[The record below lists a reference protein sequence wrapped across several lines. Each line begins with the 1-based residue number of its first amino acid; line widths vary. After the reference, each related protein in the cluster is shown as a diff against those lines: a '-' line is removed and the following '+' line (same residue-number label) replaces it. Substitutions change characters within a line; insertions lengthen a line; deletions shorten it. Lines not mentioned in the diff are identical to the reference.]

1 VRRPK
6 WLSAPLLS
14 LELKMNIESIQ
25 MSSPPQRLATREP
38 APKSTQAGTNSIARG
53 QPTEKL
59 KEADAK
65 NADSQLEKLSVQDAV
80 KRLSEF
86 VASTNSEINFSVDQV
101 SGVQVVK
108 VMDKQSGDV
117 IRQFPSEEAIQ
128 LAQVLDKIQGL
139 LVKDKA

>member
-1 VRRPK
+1 
-6 WLSAPLLS
+6 
-14 LELKMNIESIQ
+14 MNIESIQ

>member
-1 VRRPK
+1 
-6 WLSAPLLS
+6 
-14 LELKMNIESIQ
+14 MNIDSIQ
-25 MSSPPQRLATREP
+25 TVSLPQRVTTREP
-38 APKSTQAGTNSIARG
+38 AQKPAQADTNNIERKQS
-53 QPTEKL
+53 TEKL
-59 KEADAK
+59 NETDAK
-65 NADSQLEKLSVQDAV
+65 SADSQPGKLSVQDAV

-86 VASTNSEINFSVDQV
+86 VASTNSEINFSVDQT

>member
-1 VRRPK
+1 
-6 WLSAPLLS
+6 
-14 LELKMNIESIQ
+14 MNIESIQ
-25 MSSPPQRLATREP
+25 MGSPPQRLAAREP
-38 APKSTQAGTNSIARG
+38 APQPAQASTNTIERG
-53 QPTEKL
+53 LSTEKL

-65 NADSQLEKLSVQDAV
+65 NTDSQLGKLSVQDAV
-80 KRLSEF
+80 KRLSDF